1 LTSEDD
7 PVMNDIRER
16 ITRIETNQNWLIE
29 LYKKLDRRVW
39 SILAAVLAGILVQVL
54 LRLAF

>member
-16 ITRIETNQNWLIE
+16 IARIETNQNWLIE

>member
-1 LTSEDD
+1 LTSEED

-29 LYKKLDRRVW
+29 LYRKLDRRVW
-39 SILAAVLAGILVQVL
+39 SILIAVIAGILTQIL
-54 LRLAF
+54 LRIAF

>member
-1 LTSEDD
+1 LTSEED
-7 PVMNDIRER
+7 PIINDIRER

-39 SILAAVLAGILVQVL
+39 SILAAVLVGILIQIL
-54 LRLAF
+54 L